1 MDATPDLATHA
12 LTFATPTCQLPL
24 TIVFCLSRQ
33 SSHKHLTIKM
43 SSYNKINK
51 NTVHNAG
58 HPGQATHKATD
69 KARRMVVVGGRLGAG
84 FASGGRILPP
94 NASLHGE
101 DAQNALGTGA
111 IDEQGASRPTSATST
126 VTLFGD
132 ESVER
137 ILKEAFQKGVFP
149 SNALYCTF

>member
-1 MDATPDLATHA
+1 
-12 LTFATPTCQLPL
+12 
-24 TIVFCLSRQ
+24 
-33 SSHKHLTIKM
+33 M

-58 HPGQATHKATD
+58 HLGQATHKATD
-69 KARRMVVVGGRLGAG
+69 KARRMVVVGGGLGAG

-94 NASLHGE
+94 NASLHGG
-101 DAQNALGTGA
+101 DAQNAQGTGA

-149 SNALYCTF
+149 SNALYCKC